1 MIEEMI
7 TQAQVYV
14 SQRSLPWSLAAIGL
28 VVGLIFIRTVD
39 HHLGKFFSTVGYD
52 RTLEILCQRSVKW
65 FLWIVL
71 ISLIAGKVGFN
82 VSGFIAGLSVT
93 GFVVGFAVKD
103 VLANFA
109 GGNVYSYQMALHD
122 QHQTPTSHSRP
133 TVHRSCSD
141 PVSHRGYSLFVGST
155 SYRLVLFAVRRV
167 RKVRSSLLT
176 ACGSA
181 SKMSETRA

>member
-14 SQRSLPWSLAAIGL
+14 SQRYLPWSLAAIGL
-28 VVGLIFIRTVD
+28 MVGFIFIRTVD
-39 HHLGKFFSTVGYD
+39 HHLEKFFSEVGYD

-71 ISLIAGKVGFN
+71 ISLIAGNLGFN

-109 GGNVYSYQMALHD
+109 AGMFILIK
-122 QHQTPTSHSRP
+122 RP
-133 TVHRSCSD
+133 FVVGDTVHVAGITGEVMEVNLAAC
-141 PVSHRGYSLFVGST
+141 
-155 SYRLVLFAVRRV
+155 VLFSSENETVTVPNA
-167 RKVRSSLLT
+167 KVW
-176 ACGSA
+176 GNPIKNA
-181 SKMSETRA
+181 SRNTRQG